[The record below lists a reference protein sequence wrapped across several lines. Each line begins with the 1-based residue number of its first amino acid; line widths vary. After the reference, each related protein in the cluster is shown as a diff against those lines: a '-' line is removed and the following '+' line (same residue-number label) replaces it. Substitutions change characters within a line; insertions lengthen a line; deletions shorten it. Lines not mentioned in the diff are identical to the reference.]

1 VRDGAPRDHAPG
13 PAAVP
18 PDDYFMMGASVEAM
32 TTAACEMPAEATAPP
47 TDSAASPARTAGDQ
61 ARRRKAAARKRSSGR
76 RLFAHDRRLGV
87 RWVAGADEAG
97 RGCLAGPLVAAGV
110 LFDMEALTTREL
122 RALSRLNDSKQHT
135 QEVREELFPI
145 VMRTAL
151 KVCVVSRCARTI
163 DARGLHKTNLAALRD
178 ALLGVARPGCICLS
192 DGFAVGK
199 LPYEQRAI
207 VEGDA
212 TSAAIAAASIVAKVT
227 RDRYMRRADALHPG
241 WDFAAHV
248 GYSTPEH
255 RDAIQRL
262 GVSPLHRLSFAST
275 AYQQLAL

>member
-1 VRDGAPRDHAPG
+1 MPSPAIG
-13 PAAVP
+13 PAA
-18 PDDYFMMGASVEAM
+18 
-32 TTAACEMPAEATAPP
+32 APVGS
-47 TDSAASPARTAGDQ
+47 DSRA
-61 ARRRKAAARKRSSGR
+61 RRKAARKRSSSGR
-76 RLFAHDRRLGV
+76 RLFAYDRRLGV

-110 LFDMEALTTREL
+110 LFDTESLTTREL
-122 RALSRLNDSKQHT
+122 RVLSRLNDSKQHSH
-135 QEVREELFPI
+135 EVREELFPI
-145 VMRTAL
+145 IMRTAT
-151 KVCVVSRCARTI
+151 KVCLVSRCARTI

-192 DGFAVGK
+192 DGFAVGTID
-199 LPYEQRAI
+199 YEQRAI

-227 RDRYMRRADALHPG
+227 RDRYMRRADEQHPG
-241 WDFAAHV
+241 WEFGAHM

-255 RDAIQRL
+255 REAIQRL
-262 GVSPLHRLSFAST
+262 GVSPLHRLSFQST